1 MFDIWRKIDE
11 KGAVAVPT
19 KNSALSALG
28 WVEIGEKYPELL
40 PEEFRRYDVYSDR
53 QLILESPFV
62 VVSTEGTK
70 SYHFKMTDPV
80 GGMCL
85 DAWVDPWVLVSA
97 LGRGD
102 FHTDDGVSAFGGIL
116 VCSCGIAGCAGI
128 WSQTF
133 HVSKK
138 MVHWSIV
145 YEGDEIEFFFERE
158 VYEKGALTML
168 RALRENPGEF
178 TLPGC
183 DESLGEDEDAL
194 DAFTSSVEEMLDR
207 RPYFRDM
214 WEENA

>member
-11 KGAVAVPT
+11 KGAVAVPA

-28 WVEIGEKYPELL
+28 WVEIGEKYPELM
-40 PEEFRRYDVYSDR
+40 PEEFRHHDVYSDF
-53 QLILESPFV
+53 QLIRDSPFV
-62 VVSTEGTK
+62 VVSAEGEK

-80 GGMCL
+80 GGKSL
-85 DAWVDPWVLVSA
+85 DAWVDPWTLMSA
-97 LGRGD
+97 LGQEY
-102 FHTDDGVSAFGGIL
+102 FHTDDGMSAFGGIL

-133 HVSKK
+133 HVSRK
-138 MVHWSIV
+138 MVHWSIF

-158 VYEKGALTML
+158 VYERGALAMM

-183 DESLGEDEDAL
+183 DAPLGEDEDAL
-194 DAFTSSVEEMLDR
+194 GAFTSSIEEMLDR

-214 WEENA
+214 WEEHA